1 MIRKVRQLFR
11 ALKWQRQVRAALSTQ
26 LALLENPS
34 VSTLGGLT
42 AEEELRVVE
51 LAQAS
56 SGTAGPIIEFGTLFG
71 LTTRL
76 IAAETPEGQAVTTI
90 DNFCW
95 NPFGLPPAVHEA
107 FTRRV
112 LRSELSSGRVSL
124 YSGTSEAFRAAYQG
138 AVPAMVFLDADHT
151 YEAVKEEILW
161 AKKLGVPVIAG
172 HDYGNASFGVTLA
185 VDEAF
190 PHGVHVRGMVWSTI
204 MAPPR
209 AARSTGTGAG

>member
-95 NPFGLPPAVHEA
+95 NPLFSRPWEGSSALPW
-107 FTRRV
+107 
-112 LRSELSSGRVSL
+112 G
-124 YSGTSEAFRAAYQG
+124 
-138 AVPAMVFLDADHT
+138 
-151 YEAVKEEILW
+151 
-161 AKKLGVPVIAG
+161 
-172 HDYGNASFGVTLA
+172 
-185 VDEAF
+185 
-190 PHGVHVRGMVWSTI
+190 
-204 MAPPR
+204 
-209 AARSTGTGAG
+209 